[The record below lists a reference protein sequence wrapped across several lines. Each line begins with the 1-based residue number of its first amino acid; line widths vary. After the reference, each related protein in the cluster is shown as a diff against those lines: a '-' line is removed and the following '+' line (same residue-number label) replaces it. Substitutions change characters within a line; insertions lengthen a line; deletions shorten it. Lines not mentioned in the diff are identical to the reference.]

1 MRGVMTMN
9 RPIALALL
17 AAASLFAPAAVA
29 QQYPSKAIR
38 FIVPFPPGGTADIQG
53 RMIADRLGPRLGQ
66 QVVIDNRGGANG
78 AIGMEIVARA
88 PADGYTMII
97 STVGTWTVSPHMV
110 KLPYDVLTDFAPL
123 IHIATTPGVMIVH
136 PSMPVKSVG
145 ELITLARLRPSEL
158 TFGSAGIG
166 GFGHMCAELF
176 SVLAKVRMT
185 HVPYKGSAPALID
198 LIGGHIQVMFNSAL
212 PTTPHI
218 RAGKVH
224 ALATTGAK
232 RMSILPDLPTI
243 AEAGVPGYENST
255 WSGLGVAARTP
266 QSIVDRLNQEINV
279 VLQLPEVQEAAR
291 AEGSMI
297 TGGTPAQF
305 HEILKSELAKFG
317 KLIKDAGIK
326 GNAGG

>member
-1 MRGVMTMN
+1 MAMN
-9 RPIALALL
+9 KPIGLALL

-38 FIVPFPPGGTADIQG
+38 FIVPFPPGGTTDIQG
-53 RMIADRLGPRLGQ
+53 RMIADKLGPRLGQ

-97 STVGTWTVSPHMV
+97 STVGTWTVSPHLS

-136 PSMPVKSVG
+136 PSVPVKSVK
-145 ELITLARLRPSEL
+145 ELVALARQRPAEL

-166 GFGHMCAELF
+166 GFGHMCGELF

-185 HVPYKGSAPALID
+185 HVPYKGSAPSLID
-198 LIGGHIQVMFNSAL
+198 LIGGHIQVLFNSAL
-212 PTTPHI
+212 PTMPHI
-218 RAGKVH
+218 RSGKAR

-232 RMSILPDLPTI
+232 RMSILPDLPTV

-255 WSGLGVAARTP
+255 WSALGVAARTP
-266 QSIVDRLNQEINV
+266 PSIVDRLNREINT
-279 VLQLPEVQEAAR
+279 VLQLPDVQEAAR

-317 KLIKDAGIK
+317 KLIKAAGIK
-326 GNAGG
+326 GDAGS

>member
-1 MRGVMTMN
+1 MN
-9 RPIALALL
+9 KPIALVLL
-17 AAASLFAPAAVA
+17 AAATLFATAAVA

-53 RMIADRLGPRLGQ
+53 RMIADKLGPRLGQ

-78 AIGMEIVARA
+78 AIGLEIVARA

-97 STVGTWTVSPHMV
+97 STVGTWAVSPHLS

-136 PSMPVKSVG
+136 PSVPVKSVK
-145 ELITLARLRPSEL
+145 ELIALTRLRPSEL

-166 GFGHMCAELF
+166 GFGHMCGELF
-176 SVLAKVRMT
+176 SVLAKVKMT

-198 LIGGHIQVMFNSAL
+198 LIGGHIQVLFNSAL
-212 PTTPHI
+212 PTMPHI
-218 RAGKVH
+218 RAGKAR
-224 ALATTGAK
+224 ALATTGAQ
-232 RMSILPDLPTI
+232 RMSILPEIPTI

-255 WSGLGVAARTP
+255 WSALGVVARTP
-266 QSIVDRLNQEINV
+266 PSIIDRLNKEINA

-317 KLIKDAGIK
+317 KLIKAAGIK
-326 GNAGG
+326 GDAGG